1 MFASDAM
8 TFSRRPGWGFLA
20 KNRTT
25 TFTFWAANFD
35 ATFAALFGVSIMAIP
50 AGSLGCP
57 NAKWPGT
64 KALASRPLVNVR
76 LDTIDIAPP
85 EELLP
90 AAQPFC
96 CALISPN
103 LASARSNIS
112 LKSHIESR
120 ISRMVADVLARSA
133 LPKANMLL
141 LRKYPMIRGSEI
153 L

>member
-1 MFASDAM
+1 MAFARKTA
-8 TFSRRPGWGFLA
+8 RRLSHSGQPD
-20 KNRTT
+20 
-25 TFTFWAANFD
+25 FD
-35 ATFAALFGVSIMAIP
+35 ATFAALFGVSMMAML

-57 NAKWPGT
+57 IAEWPGT

-85 EELLP
+85 KSGCLIT
-90 AAQPFC
+90 QPFC

-120 ISRMVADVLARSA
+120 ISRMVADVFALSA
-133 LPKANMLL
+133 LP
-141 LRKYPMIRGSEI
+141 
-153 L
+153 